1 MAVAKWILIGVC
13 GLLGLGALA
22 IGVMGALS
30 MSQAGALP
38 PLAVPKVSVRPFP
51 TATTSA
57 ATPSPTAPAPAMDGG
72 TPVSPPAV
80 DAGAPPS
87 PTPPSP
93 TPPSPPAPPAPTPRP
108 DAGTAAPKPPPP
120 PPTPVGEGY
129 LTLRASDTADVFVD
143 GKKVGGSPIE
153 GLKVKAG
160 PHKVRFDCYDAA
172 GNTLPGAPKTV
183 TVTADA
189 EATLEFACPVPE

>member
-22 IGVMGALS
+22 IGIMGALS

-80 DAGAPPS
+80 DAGA
-87 PTPPSP
+87 PPSP